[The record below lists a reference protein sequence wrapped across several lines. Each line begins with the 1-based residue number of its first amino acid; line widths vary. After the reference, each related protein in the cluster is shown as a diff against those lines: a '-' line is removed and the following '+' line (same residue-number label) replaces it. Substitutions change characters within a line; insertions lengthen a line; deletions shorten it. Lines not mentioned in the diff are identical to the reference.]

1 MDCQSIVV
9 ESIISPHM
17 IKQLG
22 KDILA
27 PVLASFRPC
36 NVVMF
41 HIGRC
46 GSTVVSTLLDQHPNL
61 YWASELYEPFFKQW
75 RINNAGVEVVGE
87 MPADAIEILRKSSRQ
102 AIHHFYGFE
111 MKPYHFRLIGYA
123 QDDFL
128 QHLKAMGFTHYIIL
142 DRKNRLRKII
152 SSIIAHQKG
161 SYHNHGETRARLKSV
176 YVNLDKVEI
185 DFDSKPLLDYLRDY
199 DKQFSV
205 LESSLKSERLLELTY
220 EDDIQDDPEI
230 AYSSICE
237 FLDIERKPV
246 SVNLS
251 KTNPFPVR
259 DMIENL
265 EEVEQVLSG
274 TPYEWMLNG

>member
-1 MDCQSIVV
+1 
-9 ESIISPHM
+9 M
-17 IKQLG
+17 IKQLA

-27 PVLASFRPC
+27 PVLAPFRPC

-46 GSTVVSTLLDQHPNL
+46 GSTVVSNLLDQHPHL
-61 YWASELYEPFFKQW
+61 YWASELYEPIFGKWQK
-75 RINNAGVEVVGE
+75 NNAGVEVVGE
-87 MPADAIEILRKSSRQ
+87 MPADAIDILRKSSRQ
-102 AIHHFYGFE
+102 AIHHSYGFE
-111 MKPYHFRLIGYA
+111 IKPYHFRLIGYE
-123 QDDFL
+123 QEDFL
-128 QHLKAMGFTHYIIL
+128 QHLEAIGFTHYIIL

-161 SYHNHGETRARLKSV
+161 GYHIDGKTRARLKSA

-199 DKQFSV
+199 DKQFSE
-205 LESSLKSERLLELTY
+205 LESSLKSKRLLKLTY

-251 KTNPFPVR
+251 KTNPFPIR

-265 EEVEQVLSG
+265 GEVEQVLSG